1 MNRPASPNPQTKTAA
16 PPVVRRP
23 NPGAP
28 IAIMLAILAAGGWWI
43 YTELQR
49 EAPKTAAKP
58 KPAAQQIPATVQ
70 ETPAPAPAPD
80 TPQTAKANPTP
91 TAPTDMPGAAE
102 TKPAPPAPE
111 KEPAAVAHFA
121 GEAPLALAG
130 IDATKADAIARDK
143 ELLAKAVSAGA
154 WDEYRGLLTA
164 SLSAVVERL
173 PASKGRDRFAELWK
187 HPAFYQAFLRWQVLE
202 LFPGSAIRSSEYAE
216 PLLSWLLVN
225 DAAMEETLLVVKPG
239 DDTAKVIDL
248 LSKAWYI
255 DPTVGEK
262 YFNLALAC
270 AVVFDRDVRIQH
282 PVGEDRYAESK
293 TIDGLGRYRWYV
305 DKNEKGKLAA
315 PVHRSSARDL
325 VWVVCAP
332 VSESEL
338 EWAVARVSLNRSKWG
353 NAYGMIEYL
362 MERAVK
368 GLNPYKEY
376 TFAEILKEGGI
387 CGDQSYFCVNTA
399 RANGIPGVILA
410 GETDLGGHAWAAL
423 KVKRDEWNTHI
434 GRIGGVSNGEGS
446 HPQLGGRITEQEIW
460 LWNDRSQQSPVATRN
475 VFRHLWLARFLEKQ
489 DRLPLAEEAV
499 VLANT
504 LGPAFTETWQALH
517 DVLAAKTRAAENPG
531 ARDIL
536 QAWAGFVADMRS
548 EFRDNPRM
556 AALAAKAES
565 EYIFPHARETD
576 ARRALMR
583 ERRRIERNG
592 SEQKD
597 LIADSLK
604 REAGL
609 IRQNGAP
616 DANDQ
621 IARLYSRALREHG
634 SGITGFKRM
643 SEDYYSFVR
652 SDSEYSRKAVRD
664 IELAFTRVV
673 ETGTKEWFRAN
684 TETSIYKM
692 ICAWY
697 RETGETARAERL
709 EKRYQRILK
718 AAERGAL

>member
-1 MNRPASPNPQTKTAA
+1 M
-16 PPVVRRP
+16 
-23 NPGAP
+23 
-28 IAIMLAILAAGGWWI
+28 AIMFAILLAGGWWI
-43 YTELQR
+43 YTEFQR
-49 EAPKTAAKP
+49 EIPETAAKP
-58 KPAAQQIPATVQ
+58 KPAAPQASAPALVQ
-70 ETPAPAPAPD
+70 ETPAPVPSPAPAA
-80 TPQTAKANPTP
+80 PQSAKADPVAAAPPTVV
-91 TAPTDMPGAAE
+91 PGAAE
-102 TKPAPPAPE
+102 TEPALAPQPPE

-121 GEAPLALAG
+121 GEAPLPLTG
-130 IDATKADAIARDK
+130 IDANKTDALARDK

-164 SLSAVVERL
+164 SLSAVIDRL
-173 PASKGRDRFAELWK
+173 PAAKGRDRFGELWK
-187 HPAFYQAFLRWQVLE
+187 QPAFYQAFLRWQMLE
-202 LFPGSAIRSSEYAE
+202 LFPASAIRSSEYAE

-225 DAAMEETLLVVKPG
+225 DAAMEEVLLTVKPG

-248 LSKAWYI
+248 LSKAWYV
-255 DPTVGEK
+255 DPVVAEK

-270 AVVFDRDVRIQH
+270 AVVFDREVRIQH
-282 PVGEDRYAESK
+282 PVGEDRYAESQA
-293 TIDGLGRYRWYV
+293 IDGLGRYRWYV
-305 DKNEKGKLAA
+305 DKNEKGRLAA
-315 PVHRSSARDL
+315 PVHRSTARDL

-332 VSESEL
+332 VSDSEL
-338 EWAVARVSLNRSKWG
+338 EWAVARMSLNRSKWG

-376 TFAEILKEGGI
+376 TFSEILKEGGI

-399 RANGIPGVILA
+399 RANGIPAVILA

-423 KVKRDEWNTHI
+423 KVKSDEWDTHI

-499 VLANT
+499 ILANT

-517 DVLAAKTRAAENPG
+517 DVLATKTRAAENPG

-565 EYIFPHARETD
+565 EYIFPHAREVD

-604 REAGL
+604 REASL
-609 IRQNGAP
+609 IRQNGAS
-616 DANDQ
+616 DANEQ
-621 IARLYSRALREHG
+621 IARLYSRSLREHG

-643 SEDYYSFVR
+643 SEDYYSLVK
-652 SDSEYSRKAVRD
+652 SDPEYSRKAVRD

-673 ETGTKEWFRAN
+673 ETGTREWFRAN

-697 RETGETARAERL
+697 REVGETARADRL
-709 EKRYQRILK
+709 EKRYQRILR